1 MDENAL
7 GQQRITEVFK
17 ILSGDVTE
25 LHYLRNTY
33 TFLFTSD
40 HFAELFTRTAPA
52 FFTDIYMML
61 FEGMALSASR
71 LLDWARSSRSS
82 GSRDN
87 CSLAQLLSLIE
98 KTGENQSLWLRL
110 TSELEEV
117 RANNPLKFFRDR
129 RYGHRDLEFALG
141 KLSEQSGVDLGDLDR
156 LLDGIDGIMNAV
168 AEACGCNADTFFG
181 LIPAVG
187 AQQIVA
193 RLQVNESTPVPAP
206 GRAAEG

>member
-33 TFLFTSD
+33 TVLFTSD

-71 LLDWARSSRSS
+71 LLDWAKSSKSS
-82 GSRDN
+82 GRRDN
-87 CSLAQLLSLIE
+87 CSLAQLLSRIE
-98 KTGENQSLWLRL
+98 ETGEHQTLCGKL
-110 TSELEEV
+110 TSELGEL
-117 RANNPLKFFRDR
+117 RAKNPLKFFRDR
-129 RYGHRDLEFALG
+129 RCGHRDLEFALG
-141 KLSEQSGVDLGDLDR
+141 KLNEQSGVNVADLDS
-156 LLDGIDGIMNAV
+156 LLVGIDGIMNAV
-168 AEACGCNADTFFG
+168 SKVCGCDVETQFWAIRAT
-181 LIPAVG
+181 G
-187 AQQIVA
+187 AHEIVA
-193 RLQVNESTPVPAP
+193 RLQANGGVP
-206 GRAAEG
+206 